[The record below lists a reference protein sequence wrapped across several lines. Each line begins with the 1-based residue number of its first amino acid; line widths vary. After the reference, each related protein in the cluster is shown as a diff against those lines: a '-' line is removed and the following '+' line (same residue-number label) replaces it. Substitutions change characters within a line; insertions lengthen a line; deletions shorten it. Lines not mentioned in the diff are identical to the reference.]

1 MASWNAERD
10 AEVRAS
16 AIAYVRRITDAS
28 GGIITREELEAF
40 VFEGQQ
46 TKLIDQSRGIRNPA
60 QLPATLTI
68 LTNPAGPY
76 DDSVAAD
83 GFPRYSI
90 RSGDWAQG
98 DNRKLQEAFEREVP
112 LIWLQTITPGRFV
125 ATAPVYLVD
134 ADPVEGKYTVALDNE
149 MRLAFNAPTPL
160 EAAYARTLVKR
171 RLHQPAFRARVM
183 DAYRVRCAICALRHG
198 NLLDAAHI
206 TPDAQVRGTPE
217 VSNGLALCKIH
228 HAAFDSNVLGIRPD
242 YVVQVATDV
251 LLEKDGPMLEHGL
264 QAFHGRSLRE
274 IPERKALR
282 PDRDRLE
289 ERFALF
295 RAAIGSR
302 SVGPGKR

>member
-1 MASWNAERD
+1 MIWDGERD
-10 AEVRAS
+10 AELRAA
-16 AIAYVRRITDAS
+16 AIAYVRRITDSS
-28 GGIITREELEAF
+28 GGVIARHELEAF
-40 VFEGQQ
+40 VFDGQQ
-46 TKLIDQSRGIRNPA
+46 IKLVDQSRGIRNPA

-98 DNRKLQEAFEREVP
+98 DNRKLQAAFEREVP

-125 ATAPVYLVD
+125 VTAPVFLVD
-134 ADPVEGKYTVALDNE
+134 ADPVAGNYTVALDNE
-149 MRLAFNAPTPL
+149 MRLGFKAPTRL
-160 EAAYARTLVKR
+160 EAAYAQALVKR

-198 NLLDAAHI
+198 SLLDAAHI
-206 TPDAQVRGTPE
+206 TPDAHVRGTPE

-228 HAAFDSNVLGIRPD
+228 HAAFDSDVLGIRPD

-251 LLEKDGPMLEHGL
+251 LAEKDGPMLEYGL
-264 QAFHGRSLRE
+264 QAFHGHSLRE
-274 IPERKALR
+274 IPQRKELR
-282 PDRDRLE
+282 PDRGRLE

-295 RAAIGSR
+295 RAAS
-302 SVGPGKR
+302 